1 MPRRIDSTKGS
12 SGSSSRA
19 SGTESGGSGAA
30 LGGAARSAL
39 GAAPFALV
47 EAVRKNAS
55 IDWTIRESV
64 KSKMRVA
71 VKKLLKKYGYPPDM
85 ALLAIDRVLD
95 QAEVLAE
102 DLHS

>member
-1 MPRRIDSTKGS
+1 M
-12 SGSSSRA
+12 A
-19 SGTESGGSGAA
+19 AA
-30 LGGAARSAL
+30 LSQTSLKAL
-39 GAAPFALV
+39 WTTGRKGDLCAKEQLKALSIALV

-71 VKKLLKKYGYPPDM
+71 VKRLLKKYGYPPDM

-95 QAEVLAE
+95 QAEFLAE
-102 DLHS
+102 DIQS